1 MTDIDGK
8 YSIDATANNV
18 LTFSYIGYQSQ
29 SIAVGART
37 TIDVQLVPDAEKMEE
52 VVERLL

>member
-8 YSIDATANNV
+8 YSIDAASTDV

-29 SIAVGART
+29 SIAV
-37 TIDVQLVPDAEKMEE
+37 
-52 VVERLL
+52 